1 MYTGT
6 VIVVIL
12 KLTFNDNDF
21 TQYIEDFL
29 QGSHNDFRVILMQY
43 TRDRYDNDIEFPL
56 KMRDV
61 LDLIEK
67 VKIKP
72 TSSNKD
78 DLANILKRALL
89 YWISTNERTKDAY
102 DYLKDN
108 IEISYVKAVKSKWE
122 NGEAV
127 YWFIDYNKCIT
138 M

>member
-1 MYTGT
+1 M
-6 VIVVIL
+6 IVIL

-29 QGSHNDFRVILMQY
+29 QRSHNDFRVIVMQY
-43 TRDRYDNDIEFPL
+43 ARDRYDNDIEFSL

-61 LDLIEK
+61 LDLIEN
-67 VKIKP
+67 VKIKSTP
-72 TSSNKD
+72 SNKD

-89 YWISTNERTKDAY
+89 YWVSTNERTKDTY

-122 NGEAV
+122 NGEVV
-127 YWFIDYNKCIT
+127 YWFIDYNKYIT

>member
-29 QGSHNDFRVILMQY
+29 QRSHNDFRVIVMQY
-43 TRDRYDNDIEFPL
+43 ARDRYDNDIEFSL

-72 TSSNKD
+72 TPSNKD

-108 IEISYVKAVKSKWE
+108 IKISYVKAVKSKWE
-122 NGEAV
+122 NGEVV
-127 YWFIDYNKCIT
+127 YWFIDYNKYIT

>member
-1 MYTGT
+1 MYMGR

-29 QGSHNDFRVILMQY
+29 QRSHNDFRVIVMQY
-43 TRDRYDNDIEFPL
+43 ARDRYDNDIEFSL

-67 VKIKP
+67 VKIRP
-72 TSSNKD
+72 TPSNKD
-78 DLANILKRALL
+78 DLAGILKRALL

-122 NGEAV
+122 NGEVV
-127 YWFIDYNKCIT
+127 YWFIDYNKYIT

>member
-6 VIVVIL
+6 VVVVIL

-29 QGSHNDFRVILMQY
+29 QRSHNDFRVIVMQY
-43 TRDRYDNDIEFPL
+43 ARDRYDNDIEFSL

-61 LDLIEK
+61 LDLIEN

-72 TSSNKD
+72 TPSNKD

-122 NGEAV
+122 NGEVV
-127 YWFIDYNKCIT
+127 YWFIDYNKYIT

>member
-1 MYTGT
+1 M
-6 VIVVIL
+6 IL

-29 QGSHNDFRVILMQY
+29 QRSHNDFRVIVMQY
-43 TRDRYDNDIEFPL
+43 TRDRYDNDIEFSL

-78 DLANILKRALL
+78 DLAGILKRALL
-89 YWISTNERTKDAY
+89 YWISTNERTKDTY

-122 NGEAV
+122 NGEVV
-127 YWFIDYNKCIT
+127 YWFIDYNKYIT

>member
-1 MYTGT
+1 M
-6 VIVVIL
+6 
-12 KLTFNDNDF
+12 
-21 TQYIEDFL
+21 
-29 QGSHNDFRVILMQY
+29 RY
-43 TRDRYDNDIEFPL
+43 TRDRYDSDIEFSP

-78 DLANILKRALL
+78 DLASILKRALL

-122 NGEAV
+122 NGEVV
-127 YWFIDYNKCIT
+127 YWFIDYNKYIT

>member
-1 MYTGT
+1 MR
-6 VIVVIL
+6 
-12 KLTFNDNDF
+12 
-21 TQYIEDFL
+21 YI
-29 QGSHNDFRVILMQY
+29 
-43 TRDRYDNDIEFPL
+43 RDRYDSDIDFSL

-78 DLANILKRALL
+78 DLAGILKRALL
-89 YWISTNERTKDAY
+89 YWISTNERAKDAY

-122 NGEAV
+122 NGEVV
-127 YWFIDYNKCIT
+127 YWFIDYNKYIT

>member
-1 MYTGT
+1 
-6 VIVVIL
+6 
-12 KLTFNDNDF
+12 
-21 TQYIEDFL
+21 
-29 QGSHNDFRVILMQY
+29 MQY
-43 TRDRYDNDIEFPL
+43 ACDRYDSDIEFSL

-72 TSSNKD
+72 TPSNKD
-78 DLANILKRALL
+78 DLANMLKRALL

-122 NGEAV
+122 NGEVV
-127 YWFIDYNKCIT
+127 YWFIDYNKYIT

>member
-1 MYTGT
+1 M
-6 VIVVIL
+6 IVIL

-29 QGSHNDFRVILMQY
+29 QRSHNDFRVIVMQY
-43 TRDRYDNDIEFPL
+43 ARDRYDNDIEFSL

-89 YWISTNERTKDAY
+89 YWVSTNERTKDAY

-108 IEISYVKAVKSKWE
+108 IEISYVKVVKSKWE
-122 NGEAV
+122 NGEVV
-127 YWFIDYNKCIT
+127 YWFIDYNKYIT